1 MYPLNNSQ
9 INKLSEKCDTK
20 MTEKTNESSS
30 YSNDDIV
37 KNYIQKIINLT
48 NTNCF
53 IWKQPDSFN
62 KVYECKYLDHVLK
75 FEHYVESCCHLIVD
89 NVRYDEYNSKCNSIL
104 HSLSESIVKQIN
116 ITNKERFIEKLS
128 FLDKI

>member
-1 MYPLNNSQ
+1 MYSLNKSSKEHD
-9 INKLSEKCDTK
+9 IET
-20 MTEKTNESSS
+20 TEKTNELTSCS
-30 YSNDDIV
+30 DDPIF

-53 IWKQPDSFN
+53 IWKQPDFFN

-75 FEHYVESCCHLIVD
+75 FEHYVESWCHLIVD
-89 NVRYDEYNSKCNSIL
+89 NVRYNEYDSKCNSIL